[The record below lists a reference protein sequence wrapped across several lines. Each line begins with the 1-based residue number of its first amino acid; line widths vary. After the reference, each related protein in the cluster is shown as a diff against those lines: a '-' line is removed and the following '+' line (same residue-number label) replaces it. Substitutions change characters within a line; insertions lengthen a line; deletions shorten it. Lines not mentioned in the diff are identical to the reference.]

1 MDRVER
7 FLCAE
12 LIREQIFEHFRQEV
26 PYATAIEVES
36 FEERSATH
44 DVRLEAV
51 IFVERQSQKA
61 ILIGKGGAAIKKI
74 GIGARE
80 EIAKLLGCTVHL
92 QLTVRV
98 ADEWTRS
105 PAGRRRF
112 GYEP

>member
-1 MDRVER
+1 MLE
-7 FLCAE
+7 
-12 LIREQIFEHFRQEV
+12 
-26 PYATAIEVES
+26 
-36 FEERSATH
+36 FEERAEQG

-51 IFVERQSQKA
+51 IFVERESQKA

-74 GIGARE
+74 GTAARAEIGR
-80 EIAKLLGCTVHL
+80 LLDCPAHL

-98 ADEWTRS
+98 ADEWTRK